1 MSALEDE
8 PMSGAEFKMHTTDG
22 DKIHTSATN
31 HLMELWPG
39 VSRKFCGKLMIT
51 IERELE
57 RHKAMKAGSTPMS
70 VKDLAAISFQAMPQG
85 KAEGGKLQTE
95 QLKHYYLSIISRIDE
110 MQEFH
115 DYAEGLQWFM
125 ETNPD
130 PEVAVRFLKERP

>member
-1 MSALEDE
+1 
-8 PMSGAEFKMHTTDG
+8 MHTTDG
-22 DKIHTSATN
+22 DKIHTSATT
-31 HLMELWPG
+31 HLMDLWPG
-39 VSRKFCGKLMIT
+39 VSRKFCGKLLLT

-125 ETNPD
+125 
-130 PEVAVRFLKERP
+130 A

>member
-51 IERELE
+51 IER
-57 RHKAMKAGSTPMS
+57 KICAFTFGGTNGTNGSTTAA
-70 VKDLAAISFQAMPQG
+70 DLPESFHTRRRLIQSLDSNTG
-85 KAEGGKLQTE
+85 TSGVRYERTRRRTNVR
-95 QLKHYYLSIISRIDE
+95 SRVQDA
-110 MQEFH
+110 H
-115 DYAEGLQWFM
+115 D
-125 ETNPD
+125 
-130 PEVAVRFLKERP
+130 

>member
-1 MSALEDE
+1 
-8 PMSGAEFKMHTTDG
+8 
-22 DKIHTSATN
+22 
-31 HLMELWPG
+31 
-39 VSRKFCGKLMIT
+39 
-51 IERELE
+51 
-57 RHKAMKAGSTPMS
+57 MS

-130 PEVAVRFLKERP
+130 PEVAVRFLKERCSCDPGPSEEWVMQDTRDGAMHQYPITPGRCHPTQDSIFRG